1 MLADKIEHY
10 KQTKMMLKT
19 TPAAYKTTYDWLK
32 EVDSLA
38 LANAQLNLD
47 KAYKHFF
54 RNPTVGFP
62 KFKNKKTTPPRFT
75 TNNQKGTVAIQ
86 DGFLRIP
93 KLKSTI
99 RIKLHRPF
107 SGVIKSCTISKTST
121 GKYYASVLVET
132 DIQLLPPLA
141 TKIGVDLGLK
151 AFAVTSS
158 GEVTSNPKHLRKSE
172 KRLAKLQKDLSRK
185 KKGSHN
191 RYKARLKVAKLHE
204 KIRNQRQDFLHKV
217 SSKMISEN
225 QVIVMENLS
234 VKNMMQNPKLAK
246 AISEVSWSMFRS
258 MMEYKAQWYGR
269 ELMIAPKTY
278 ASSQLCS
285 SCGYQHAEVKH
296 LALREWT
303 CPACKVHHDRDINAA
318 RNLLKLA
325 M

>member
-1 MLADKIEHY
+1 
-10 KQTKMMLKT
+10 
-19 TPAAYKTTYDWLK
+19 
-32 EVDSLA
+32 
-38 LANAQLNLD
+38 
-47 KAYKHFF
+47 
-54 RNPTVGFP
+54 
-62 KFKNKKTTPPRFT
+62 FT

-86 DGFLRIP
+86 DGLLRIP

-107 SGVIKSCTISKTST
+107 SGVIKSCTISKTPT
-121 GKYYASVLVET
+121 GNASVLVET

-191 RYKARLKVAKLHE
+191 RDKARLKVAKLHE

-234 VKNMMQNPKLAK
+234 VKNMTQNHNIAK